1 MQISARKPRVSKPEA
16 LCDFSQVWFSTAIG
30 VELLVNWTSPAR
42 LPMVVMRSVGLKE
55 LKNKLSEYLRPPPP
69 VRPSWSPIGTVS
81 LQKLAH
87 LVPREA
93 LRYRTHYGRTPAGKA
108 GLCHRF

>member
-30 VELLVNWTSPAR
+30 VELLVNWTSPER

-55 LKNKLSEYLRPPPP
+55 LKNKLSEYLRLAAAGETVP
-69 VRPSWSPIGTVS
+69 VTDRDRVCRNWPSAATDP
-81 LQKLAH
+81 
-87 LVPREA
+87 A
-93 LRYRTHYGRTPAGKA
+93 LSDALWWTPAGKA
-108 GLCHRF
+108 RITPDR